1 MLLIFLKDNIKTL
14 SKELKLSEKKLTEI
28 TSKLEKVLTIK
39 QVLEDTQEVLDI
51 SKMAAMNAEF
61 KQLKNEETDLQNIVE
76 VIKQQIEGYNQKLYF
91 KGEWNDISR

>member
-91 KGEWNDISR
+91 KGE